1 MASTHR
7 FPAGPKRTTFSTRR
21 LRSWSTRS
29 LDAVPYTLCG
39 LATTV
44 SQSRRSG
51 LNRSGQSAPL
61 YSEAWAR
68 RRLPEGQPAP
78 DFVLP
83 TFPGGQEVRLSSLRG
98 QAPVV
103 LAFDRDIARLM
114 GRLLLEE
121 LRAKLNLVAV
131 DELELGAFDYI
142 DVGEPLPVS
151 GVVPVVVKLLVFR
164 PTSTETL
171 LE

>member
-1 MASTHR
+1 MSSCSRAAC
-7 FPAGPKRTTFSTRR
+7 PNISTR
-21 LRSWSTRS
+21 
-29 LDAVPYTLCG
+29 G
-39 LATTV
+39 
-44 SQSRRSG
+44 
-51 LNRSGQSAPL
+51 SAPP
-61 YSEAWAR
+61 SVIWGR
-68 RRLPEGQPAP
+68 PW
-78 DFVLP
+78 
-83 TFPGGQEVRLSSLRG
+83 VRLSGAACATTRSPFGPSHSELTLLGQGLVQALDGR

-151 GVVPVVVKLLVFR
+151 GVVPVVVKSLVFR